1 MIHRPNKID
10 FTSNTKNKIHID
22 QIVNQ
27 TLIFSLYGSANIVF
41 GITMYAIV
49 FDIFFCLKISCNCKF
64 SFISIIYVLL
74 EMFHFLHN
82 MSKKTQW
89 WKTHTLFF
97 LFQNAYFG
105 STKCCTVI
113 KHPLISPSNYLQT
126 WPLQNKTSSEILL
139 QIKMK

>member
-97 LFQNAYFG
+97 FV
-105 STKCCTVI
+105 SKCIFWKHQMLYCN